1 MASRLQ
7 LRAPIL
13 AGTVASITGQAASTG
28 VVLAALS
35 ALGATEAQIV
45 SVVFVMLLL
54 YGTLSIV
61 LSWRYKMP
69 ISIVWSTPGAALLV
83 SAGGLGFGF
92 DTAVG
97 AFIVAS
103 VLIALTGLW
112 PALGKLVTSIPKPI
126 ASAMLAGVIFSFCIA
141 PFSAA
146 GQYPLVVMPAI
157 LVWLLLYKLAQVWAT
172 PIAMIVLFGLTA
184 IELNISIAVEDI
196 LPAAQ
201 LVAPQFSF
209 VAIVSIGIPLY
220 LVTMASQN
228 IPGIA
233 IMKSYGFEVPFRP
246 VMLATGLGSLLVN
259 FFGGFVTNLA
269 AITAALNANEQ
280 AHKDAGKRWIA
291 SVSGGVVY
299 LLLALTAG
307 ASISFVLQAPR
318 EIILAAAG
326 LALFSTMIGAL
337 SSIVEEPELR
347 LPAVLAF
354 LVASSGFT
362 AYSIGPAFW
371 ALVAG
376 VIVWLWLAKRKKTAA

>member
-1 MASRLQ
+1 MASGLQ

-35 ALGATEAQIV
+35 ALGATQSQIV
-45 SVVFVMLLL
+45 SVVFMMLLL

-92 DTAVG
+92 ETAVG

-146 GQYPLVVMPAI
+146 GQYPLVVIPAI
-157 LVWLLLYKLAQVWAT
+157 VVWLVLYKLAQVWAT

-184 IELNISIAVEDI
+184 IELNIAIAAEDI

-201 LVAPQFSF
+201 LVAPQFSL
-209 VAIVSIGIPLY
+209 VAIISIGIPLY

-246 VMLATGLGSLLVN
+246 VMLATGIGSLVVN

-280 AHKDAGKRWIA
+280 AHKNAGKRWIA

-299 LLLALTAG
+299 LFLALTAG
-307 ASISFVLQAPR
+307 ASISFVIQAPR

-337 SSIVEEPELR
+337 SSIVEDPELR

-376 VIVWLWLAKRKKTAA
+376 VVVWLWLARRKKTAT

>member
-1 MASRLQ
+1 
-7 LRAPIL
+7 
-13 AGTVASITGQAASTG
+13 
-28 VVLAALS
+28 
-35 ALGATEAQIV
+35 
-45 SVVFVMLLL
+45 
-54 YGTLSIV
+54 
-61 LSWRYKMP
+61 
-69 ISIVWSTPGAALLV
+69 
-83 SAGGLGFGF
+83 
-92 DTAVG
+92 
-97 AFIVAS
+97 
-103 VLIALTGLW
+103 
-112 PALGKLVTSIPKPI
+112 
-126 ASAMLAGVIFSFCIA
+126 
-141 PFSAA
+141 
-146 GQYPLVVMPAI
+146 MPAI
-157 LVWLLLYKLAQVWAT
+157 VAWLVLYKLAQVWAT

-196 LPAAQ
+196 LPAAK
-201 LVAPQFSF
+201 LVAPQFSL
-209 VAIVSIGIPLY
+209 VAIISIGIPLY

-233 IMKSYGFEVPFRP
+233 IMKSYGFEVPFKP
-246 VMLATGLGSLLVN
+246 VMLATGIGSLLVN

-307 ASISFVLQAPR
+307 ASISFVIQAPR

-337 SSIVEEPELR
+337 SSIVEDPELR

-376 VIVWLWLAKRKKTAA
+376 VVVWLWLARRKKTAA